1 MRGMKSIL
9 ILGALAAV
17 LCQAGNAAAIR
28 SFDVRMYGA
37 TGDGKTKDT
46 LAFQHALDA
55 AGAAGGGDV
64 MVPAG
69 NYFIGSIELKSNTT
83 LRLAKDAH
91 LIGSADMN
99 DYPIGKVRWEGRW
112 VDGHQGLIYA
122 RNARH
127 IGVVGPGK
135 ISGTP
140 TLRGRQTPREPALIE
155 PIDST
160 DIVLDGFSAE
170 QRLMWAIHPTYSD
183 NIEIRHLNIRTTG
196 GNGDGIDI
204 DSCRHVRIE
213 DCDIDTGDD
222 AIAIKSGRGMEGLR
236 AGRLTEDVLISHCT
250 LGDSIFAAI
259 GIGSETSGGIRN
271 IRIEHVRVTHA
282 KTYAFYIKS
291 RVGRGAFIEDISV
304 NDMEVGPDVEGF
316 LRISLL
322 TSGLQDA
329 EPVTGE
335 AGIPTTKHFSF
346 TNIRVN
352 GGTLVDAVAVSPEK
366 PIQGFSLT
374 NITGTV
380 KKGIAM
386 ANVANAKV
394 RDIHVT
400 GYSGNLFTTTNVTGT
415 GLTEPK

>member
-1 MRGMKSIL
+1 MKTIL
-9 ILGALAAV
+9 AL
-17 LCQAGNAAAIR
+17 LLLTHAGSASPIR
-28 SFDVRMYGA
+28 SFDVRMFGA
-37 TGDGKTKDT
+37 IGDAKTKDT
-46 LAFQHALDA
+46 AAFQRALDA
-55 AGAAGGGDV
+55 ASTAGGGDV
-64 MVPAG
+64 EVPPG
-69 NYFIGSIELKSNTT
+69 EYLIGSIELKSNTT
-83 LRLAKDAH
+83 LQLSKDAH
-91 LIGSADMN
+91 LIGSSDMN
-99 DYPIGKVRWEGRW
+99 DYPITKVRWEGRW
-112 VDGHQGLIYA
+112 VDGHRGLIYA
-122 RNARH
+122 QGAKH
-127 IGVVGPGK
+127 IGVIGPGK

-155 PIDST
+155 PINSS
-160 DIVLDGFSAE
+160 DITLDGFSAE

-183 NIEIRHLNIRTTG
+183 DIEIRNLTIRTTG

-204 DSCRHVRIE
+204 DSCRHVKIE
-213 DCDIDTGDD
+213 YCDIDSGDD

-271 IRIEHVRVTHA
+271 IRIEHVKVTHA

-304 NDMEVGPDVEGF
+304 NDMEVGSEAEGF

-335 AGIPTTKHFSF
+335 AGIPATKNFSF
-346 TNIRVN
+346 TNIKVN

-366 PIQGFSLT
+366 PIQGFTLT
-374 NITGTV
+374 NVTGTV
-380 KKGIAM
+380 KKGIAL
-386 ANVANAKV
+386 ANVANAKI

-400 GYSGNLFTTTNVTGT
+400 GYDGGLITMTNVT
-415 GLTEPK
+415 ESK

>member
-1 MRGMKSIL
+1 MKRLSIFA
-9 ILGALAAV
+9 ILLV
-17 LCQAGNAAAIR
+17 WMTQSHSAAALR

-37 TGDGKTKDT
+37 LGDGKTKDT
-46 LAFQHALDA
+46 ASFQKALDA
-55 AGAAGGGDV
+55 ASAAGGGDV
-64 MVPAG
+64 LVPSG
-69 NYFIGSIELKSNTT
+69 DYFIGSIELKSNTT
-83 LRLAKDAH
+83 LRLAKGAH
-91 LIGSADMN
+91 LIGSPDMN
-99 DYPIGKVRWEGRW
+99 DYPIAKVRWEGRW
-112 VDGHQGLIYA
+112 VDGHRGLVYA
-122 RNARH
+122 KNAKH
-127 IGVVGPGK
+127 IGIVGPGK

-160 DIVLDGFSAE
+160 DILLDGFSAE

-183 NIEIRHLNIRTTG
+183 NIQIRNLYIRTTG

-204 DSCRHVRIE
+204 DSCKHVRIE

-271 IRIEHVRVTHA
+271 IRIEHVKVTHA

-304 NDMEVGPDVEGF
+304 NDMEVGPDAEGF

-322 TSGLQDA
+322 TSGLQDP
-329 EPVTGE
+329 EPVAGE
-335 AGIPTTKHFSF
+335 AGIPTTRNFSF
-346 TNIRVN
+346 SNIKVN

-374 NITGTV
+374 NVIGTV
-380 KKGIAM
+380 KKGIAL
-386 ANVANAKV
+386 ANIANAKV

-400 GYSGNLFTTTNVTGT
+400 GYTGNLFTTTNVTGV

>member
-9 ILGALAAV
+9 LLGV
-17 LCQAGNAAAIR
+17 LFGLLGQTR
-28 SFDVRMYGA
+28 SYDVKAYGA

-46 LAFQHALDA
+46 AAFQRALDA
-55 AGAAGGGDV
+55 AAAAGGGNV
-64 MVPAG
+64 TVPAG
-69 NYFIGSIELKSNTT
+69 EYFIGSIELKSNTT

-91 LIGSADMN
+91 LIGSPDMN

-122 RNARH
+122 RNAKN

-155 PIDST
+155 PIDCT

-183 NIEIRHLNIRTTG
+183 NIEIRNLNIRTTG

-236 AGRLTEDVLISHCT
+236 AGRLTEDVLISNCT

-271 IRIEHVRVTHA
+271 IRIEHVKVTHA

-304 NDMEVGPDVEGF
+304 NDLEVGPEVEGF

-329 EPVTGE
+329 EPVTGD
-335 AGIPTTKHFSF
+335 AGIPTTKNFSF

-374 NITGTV
+374 NVTGTV
-380 KKGIAM
+380 KKGISL
-386 ANVANAKV
+386 ANIANAKFQ
-394 RDIHVT
+394 DIHVT
-400 GYSGNLFTTTNVTGT
+400 GYTGNLFTTTNVTGT
-415 GLTEPK
+415 GLTEPQ

>member
-1 MRGMKSIL
+1 
-9 ILGALAAV
+9 
-17 LCQAGNAAAIR
+17 
-28 SFDVRMYGA
+28 
-37 TGDGKTKDT
+37 
-46 LAFQHALDA
+46 
-55 AGAAGGGDV
+55 
-64 MVPAG
+64 
-69 NYFIGSIELKSNTT
+69 
-83 LRLAKDAH
+83 
-91 LIGSADMN
+91 
-99 DYPIGKVRWEGRW
+99 
-112 VDGHQGLIYA
+112 
-122 RNARH
+122 
-127 IGVVGPGK
+127 
-135 ISGTP
+135 
-140 TLRGRQTPREPALIE
+140 
-155 PIDST
+155 
-160 DIVLDGFSAE
+160 
-170 QRLMWAIHPTYSD
+170 MWAIHPTYSD
-183 NIEIRHLNIRTTG
+183 NIEIRNLNIRTTG

-271 IRIEHVRVTHA
+271 IRIEHVKVTHA

-304 NDMEVGPDVEGF
+304 NDMEVGPEAEGF

-335 AGIPTTKHFSF
+335 DGIPTTKNFSF

-374 NITGTV
+374 KVTGTV
-380 KKGIAM
+380 KKGIAL
-386 ANVANAKV
+386 ANIANAKFQ
-394 RDIHVT
+394 DIHVT
-400 GYSGNLFTTTNVTGT
+400 GYTGNLFTTTNVTGT
-415 GLTEPK
+415 GLTEPQ

>member
-1 MRGMKSIL
+1 MKRLSIFA
-9 ILGALAAV
+9 ILLV
-17 LCQAGNAAAIR
+17 WMTQSHSAAALR

-37 TGDGKTKDT
+37 LGDGKTKDT
-46 LAFQHALDA
+46 ASFQKALDA
-55 AGAAGGGDV
+55 ASAAGGGDV
-64 MVPAG
+64 LVPSG
-69 NYFIGSIELKSNTT
+69 DYFIGSIELKSNTT
-83 LRLAKDAH
+83 LRLAKGAH
-91 LIGSADMN
+91 LIGSPDMN
-99 DYPIGKVRWEGRW
+99 DYPIAKVRWEGRW
-112 VDGHQGLIYA
+112 VDGHRGLVYA
-122 RNARH
+122 KNAKH
-127 IGVVGPGK
+127 IGIVGPGK

-160 DIVLDGFSAE
+160 DILLDGFSAE

-183 NIEIRHLNIRTTG
+183 NIQIRNLYIRTTG

-204 DSCRHVRIE
+204 DSCKHVRIE

-259 GIGSETSGGIRN
+259 GIGGETSGGIRN
-271 IRIEHVRVTHA
+271 IRIEHVKVTHA

-304 NDMEVGPDVEGF
+304 NDMEVGPDAEGF

-322 TSGLQDA
+322 TSGLQDP
-329 EPVTGE
+329 EPVAGE
-335 AGIPTTKHFSF
+335 AGIPTTRNFSF
-346 TNIRVN
+346 SNIKVN

-374 NITGTV
+374 NVIGTV
-380 KKGIAM
+380 KKGIAL
-386 ANVANAKV
+386 ANIANAKV

-400 GYSGNLFTTTNVTGT
+400 GYTGNLFTTTNVTGV